1 MRDAARRAKTQA
13 TLLIGLVALLWFLE
27 LVDQVLLHRALDQL
41 GIHPRS
47 LEGLWGILF
56 APFLHAGF
64 VHLLANTVPLVVLG
78 WLVMLR
84 RIADFFLAT
93 AATMLIGG
101 LGVWLL
107 GAPNSI
113 HLGASI
119 LIFGY
124 LGYLLLRGFYE
135 RSPLAVAIA
144 VVAGLLY
151 GGALWGVLPGQPG
164 VSWQGHLFGF
174 IGGGAAARLLSR
186 TPAPTPRW
194 AG

>member
-1 MRDAARRAKTQA
+1 
-13 TLLIGLVALLWFLE
+13 
-27 LVDQVLLHRALDQL
+27 VLLHRALDQL
-41 GIHPRS
+41 GIRPRTS
-47 LEGLWGILF
+47 DGLRSILF

-64 VHLLANTVPLVVLG
+64 VHLLANTGPLVVLG
-78 WLVMLR
+78 WLVLLR
-84 RIADFFLAT
+84 RVADFFLAT

-124 LGYLLLRGFYE
+124 LGYLLLRGIYE
-135 RSPLAVAIA
+135 RSPVAVAIA

-174 IGGGAAARLLSR
+174 VGGGIAARLQAR
-186 TPAPTPRW
+186 GPR
-194 AG
+194 AGK